1 MNFKRKISVRKVLQ
15 LSLTVV
21 AGTACVIAILSAS
34 SMRTNKKLAG
44 VDIRIKNDQYHFID
58 KGQVMD
64 MLFRDRNINPANL
77 EMKKLDANQMER
89 ILDSNP
95 WVADAQVYVD
105 NKQQLHISLTQRV
118 PVARLFEQNGNS
130 YYLDHTLKQ
139 MPLSDK
145 YIHYTT
151 VVTNVPLLKDDS
163 ASNAMKGEIVALVKH
178 IDRDTFWSAQ
188 VSQVIVTDDRKFEL
202 VPVLGNHRILFGDT
216 TGMNNKF
223 NNLFAFYKKILNK
236 IGWDKYE
243 VLDIRFDGQV
253 VASPALPWKKPA
265 DNAMANMNWVKSI
278 IGNDPK
284 PAESDTTNVIIANTI
299 VSPTL
304 AAANKSKPVT
314 PPAVSQAPAQPV
326 QKAEPK
332 PAQPTPAVKKPEPK
346 PVPQRQAQA
355 SAKQTTEKK
364 QTNNKENNKEK
375 KSNEQAKYIYQG
387 N

>member
-1 MNFKRKISVRKVLQ
+1 MSFKRKISVRKVLQ

-21 AGTACVIAILSAS
+21 TGTACVIAILSAS
-34 SMRTNKKLAG
+34 SMMTNKKLSG
-44 VDIRIKNDQYHFID
+44 IDIRIRNDQYHFID

-64 MLFRDRNINPANL
+64 ILFRDRNIDPANMN
-77 EMKKLDANQMER
+77 MKKLDANQMER

-163 ASNAMKGEIVALVKH
+163 ASSAMKGEIVALVSH

-216 TGMNNKF
+216 TSMNDKF

-243 VLDIRFDGQV
+243 VLDIRFASQV
-253 VASPALPWKKPA
+253 VASPALPWKKPPE
-265 DNAMANMNWVKSI
+265 NAMANMNWVKSI

-284 PAESDTTNVIIANTI
+284 PVESDTTSVIIANTI
-299 VSPTL
+299 VSPAL
-304 AAANKSKPVT
+304 ASASKVKPAPQQPKPAPVQ
-314 PPAVSQAPAQPV
+314 QAPAQPV
-326 QKAEPK
+326 QKSEPK
-332 PAQPTPAVKKPEPK
+332 PIQPPEPQK
-346 PVPQRQAQA
+346 PAATRQVQA
-355 SAKQTTEKK
+355 SAKPTAEKK
-364 QTNNKENNKEK
+364 QTNNKEHNKEK